1 MQDKLLAHE
10 QALIQLAGRVNKVEE
25 ARVPLATQL
34 ALLGQ
39 PAPARVVE
47 GQMNWVC
54 PKCGARDRIAS
65 DDIADALRAA
75 RAAPTPPALDVEG
88 MVREHIRWRQAGY
101 AGDCRTEDEM
111 VVRFLSYLAQK
122 DKP

>member
-1 MQDKLLAHE
+1 MATSGWMQDKLLAHE

-75 RAAPTPPALDVEG
+75 RAAPTPPALDVEAG
-88 MVREHIRWRQAGY
+88 REDDWDATREDQNSGQAPQGEK
-101 AGDCRTEDEM
+101 R
-111 VVRFLSYLAQK
+111 
-122 DKP
+122 